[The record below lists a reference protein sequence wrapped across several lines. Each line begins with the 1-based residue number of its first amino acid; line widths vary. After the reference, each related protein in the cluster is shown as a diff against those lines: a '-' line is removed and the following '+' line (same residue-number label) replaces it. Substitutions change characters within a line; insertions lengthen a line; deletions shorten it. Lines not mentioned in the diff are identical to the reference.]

1 MNGTLRKRG
10 FVVNGEFA
18 DMIALSLF
26 SGIGGLDVAAV
37 SAGFKIAAQVEI
49 DPYCRAILK
58 KHAARW
64 WKDARQFG
72 DIRAVTGAEIGKVDV
87 LFGGFPCQDISVA
100 GKQAGIRNGERSGLF
115 FELLRLVRELRPRAI
130 ILENVANIT
139 NSGLDIVSGTLVEIG
154 YDCIW
159 QTVRAA
165 DAGAPHQRERW
176 FCLGILGDAN
186 GAGQQKSGRRES
198 VQAQQS
204 VAERTNLGNASG
216 IRCKARQAAAARRA
230 NHHKK
235 RHGAAKEPRRHA
247 KQSRAMRTSRRRIK
261 SGLGRTA
268 DGLSGRLDFPGFPAR
283 PNEAQYGY
291 EPPRISCKKE
301 QVKRTARI
309 KALGNAVVPQ
319 QAFPFFEA
327 VYRFLK
333 SEVI

>member
-1 MNGTLRKRG
+1 M
-10 FVVNGEFA
+10 FA
-18 DMIALSLF
+18 VSLF

-64 WKDARQFG
+64 WKDARIFG
-72 DIRAVTGAEIGKVDV
+72 DIRTVTGAQIGKVDIV
-87 LFGGFPCQDISVA
+87 FGGFPCQDISVA
-100 GKQAGIRNGERSGLF
+100 GKQAGIRNGKRSGLF
-115 FELLRLVRELRPRAI
+115 FELLRLVGELRPRAI

-139 NSGLDIVSGTLVEIG
+139 TAGLDIVSGTLAEIG

-176 FCLGILGDAN
+176 FCVGIRVGDTNGAGRRKLRRHQPILQEQSAVKRANLGDAN
-186 GAGQQKSGRRES
+186 YRRRK
-198 VQAQQS
+198 QRIA
-204 VAERTNLGNASG
+204 
-216 IRCKARQAAAARRA
+216 
-230 NHHKK
+230 KK
-235 RHGAAKEPRRHA
+235 RHIRITSKGNIRPITRRGRVEP
-247 KQSRAMRTSRRRIK
+247 
-261 SGLGRTA
+261 GLGRTV
-268 DGLSGRLDFPGFPAR
+268 DGVSSRLDFPGFPSR

-291 EPPRISCKKE
+291 EPPRISRTKE

-333 SEVI
+333 SEGI